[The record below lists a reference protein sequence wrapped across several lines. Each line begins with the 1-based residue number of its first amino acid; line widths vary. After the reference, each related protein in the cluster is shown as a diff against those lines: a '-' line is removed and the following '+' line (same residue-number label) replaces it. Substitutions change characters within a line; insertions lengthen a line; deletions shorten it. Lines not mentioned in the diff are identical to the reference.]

1 MGVVGGVDKVQIVC
15 PLVRQLLTDVPQAGH
30 RHRLS
35 EILMADF
42 LILAE
47 HTAQGAAG
55 EKDGPRSSGAGDR
68 GLLPVVESRPSQNRQ
83 SRHPTQSVSPCVCTE
98 RPAAP
103 GALGAEHRTPS
114 FSKSRVE
121 LPPKFKTGPTGQPRP
136 GQSFET
142 HWGWRRYPAVP
153 AGRPKPSLPADRRC
167 PAPHP
172 WRSYATR
179 CG

>member
-68 GLLPVVESRPSQNRQ
+68 GLLPVVYKNSITKICLFINNIKLR
-83 SRHPTQSVSPCVCTE
+83 
-98 RPAAP
+98 
-103 GALGAEHRTPS
+103 
-114 FSKSRVE
+114 F
-121 LPPKFKTGPTGQPRP
+121 
-136 GQSFET
+136 
-142 HWGWRRYPAVP
+142 
-153 AGRPKPSLPADRRC
+153 
-167 PAPHP
+167 
-172 WRSYATR
+172 
-179 CG
+179 